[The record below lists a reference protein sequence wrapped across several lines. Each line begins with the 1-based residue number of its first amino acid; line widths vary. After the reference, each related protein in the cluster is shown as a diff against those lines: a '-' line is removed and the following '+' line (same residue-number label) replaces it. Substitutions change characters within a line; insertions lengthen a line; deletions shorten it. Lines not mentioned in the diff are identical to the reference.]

1 MLGMPPEQQETK
13 GAGAERCKQA
23 YGVIAQTAH
32 DCSKG
37 RGTTKG
43 VSVGAL
49 SKGKSLGSDF

>member
-1 MLGMPPEQQETK
+1 MPPEQQETK